1 MYSRKKSNARG
12 FLIIICFYLILLLAR
27 FQFPVVQNIISS
39 TPSVAFGMGI
49 PLSSG
54 VARNLAVAETRRG
67 SGALPS
73 LMLQKR
79 IANTMLTTPQGRTP
93 KPSTRRRLSFFARL
107 AAAWTVFM
115 ILCPLRPAMQVHAA
129 KDRDSAG
136 PGLTTEF
143 SATLEDVLQAL
154 QEVLHDQIIH
164 GTYMFD
170 KQQTLNGAS
179 VADSTPLFEPWR
191 GDGKAF
197 YKIRTEVI
205 APRHFRDSADQ
216 GTIAVR
222 YIVTSVSPERTR
234 LRVDA
239 VFVENARH
247 GTHPSD
253 GTVESSESK
262 IIQEG
267 VQAIQNTRQ
276 EAAEN
281 RRRAESIDLAK
292 QTILRQREDET
303 SRMAAAE
310 SSERDLEQRINTLR
324 HQIEMRIK
332 APGASLKSAPFRSA
346 SDVSA
351 LSAYADVLIVIVT
364 PRWYGVE
371 TPDGQRGW
379 LSQDQLEP
387 LP

>member
-1 MYSRKKSNARG
+1 
-12 FLIIICFYLILLLAR
+12 
-27 FQFPVVQNIISS
+27 
-39 TPSVAFGMGI
+39 
-49 PLSSG
+49 
-54 VARNLAVAETRRG
+54 
-67 SGALPS
+67 
-73 LMLQKR
+73 
-79 IANTMLTTPQGRTP
+79 
-93 KPSTRRRLSFFARL
+93 
-107 AAAWTVFM
+107 M
-115 ILCPLRPAMQVHAA
+115 ILCPICPPMQAYAA
-129 KDRDSAG
+129 TDRDLAS

-143 SATLEDVLQAL
+143 SASLDDVLQAL

-164 GTYMFD
+164 GTYMYD
-170 KQQTLNGAS
+170 KQQTLNGAAA
-179 VADSTPLFEPWR
+179 VDSTPLFESWH
-191 GDGKAF
+191 GDGKVF
-197 YKIRTEVI
+197 YKIRTQVI

-253 GTVESSESK
+253 GAVESSESK

-267 VQAIQNTRQ
+267 VQAIQNARQ

-292 QTILRQREDET
+292 QTIVRQREDET
-303 SRMAAAE
+303 SRLSAAK
-310 SSERDLEQRINTLR
+310 SSEQDLEQRIKTLR

-346 SDVSA
+346 SDVAA

-379 LSQDQLEP
+379 LSRDQLEP

>member
-1 MYSRKKSNARG
+1 
-12 FLIIICFYLILLLAR
+12 
-27 FQFPVVQNIISS
+27 
-39 TPSVAFGMGI
+39 
-49 PLSSG
+49 
-54 VARNLAVAETRRG
+54 
-67 SGALPS
+67 
-73 LMLQKR
+73 
-79 IANTMLTTPQGRTP
+79 
-93 KPSTRRRLSFFARL
+93 
-107 AAAWTVFM
+107 M
-115 ILCPLRPAMQVHAA
+115 ILCPICPPMQAYGA
-129 KDRDSAG
+129 TDRDLAS

-143 SATLEDVLQAL
+143 SASLDDVLQAL

-164 GTYMFD
+164 GTYMYD
-170 KQQTLNGAS
+170 KQQTLNGAAA
-179 VADSTPLFEPWR
+179 VDSTPLFESWH
-191 GDGKAF
+191 GDGKVF
-197 YKIRTEVI
+197 YKIRTQVI

-222 YIVTSVSPERTR
+222 YIVTSVSSERTR

-267 VQAIQNTRQ
+267 VQAILNARQ

-292 QTILRQREDET
+292 QTIIRQREDET
-303 SRMAAAE
+303 SRLSAAK
-310 SSERDLEQRINTLR
+310 SSEQDLEQRIKTLR

-346 SDVSA
+346 SDVA
-351 LSAYADVLIVIVT
+351 VLSAFADVLIVIVT

-379 LSQDQLEP
+379 LSRDQLEP

>member
-1 MYSRKKSNARG
+1 
-12 FLIIICFYLILLLAR
+12 
-27 FQFPVVQNIISS
+27 
-39 TPSVAFGMGI
+39 
-49 PLSSG
+49 
-54 VARNLAVAETRRG
+54 
-67 SGALPS
+67 
-73 LMLQKR
+73 
-79 IANTMLTTPQGRTP
+79 
-93 KPSTRRRLSFFARL
+93 
-107 AAAWTVFM
+107 M
-115 ILCPLRPAMQVHAA
+115 ILCPICPAMQAYAA
-129 KDRDSAG
+129 TNRDLAS

-143 SATLEDVLQAL
+143 SASLDDVLQAL

-164 GTYMFD
+164 GTYMYE
-170 KQQTLNGAS
+170 KQQTLNGAAA
-179 VADSTPLFEPWR
+179 VDSTPLFESWH
-191 GDGKAF
+191 GDGRAF

-222 YIVTSVSPERTR
+222 YIVTSMSPERTR

-262 IIQEG
+262 IIQDG
-267 VQAIQNTRQ
+267 VQAIQHARQ
-276 EAAEN
+276 EAVEN

-292 QTILRQREDET
+292 QTIVRQREDET
-303 SRMAAAE
+303 SRLSAAK
-310 SSERDLEQRINTLR
+310 SSEQDLEQRIKTLR
-324 HQIEMRIK
+324 HQVEMRIK

-346 SDVSA
+346 SDVAA

-364 PRWYGVE
+364 SRWYGVE

-379 LSQDQLEP
+379 LSREQLEP